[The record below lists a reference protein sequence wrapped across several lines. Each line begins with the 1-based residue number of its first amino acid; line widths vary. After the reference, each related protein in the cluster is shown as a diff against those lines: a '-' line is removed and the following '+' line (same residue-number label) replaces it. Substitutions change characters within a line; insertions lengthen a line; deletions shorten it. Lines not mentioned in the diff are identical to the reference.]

1 MALACAAMALLI
13 GAQDSEAA
21 TAQKLC
27 FRNVTGVPYS
37 PGPPTIDG
45 DIANDLGWTG
55 AFRYEFGNGVNQPH
69 AVVQGNRDGSNV
81 YLSFE
86 VNNDSA
92 FEDEDVLVLTFDIGT
107 SPNRYRRLHLY
118 PLFAGAGAAANNRL
132 REAQLWRSDTLD
144 GSGKV
149 VWGTV
154 TTVPNATLAG
164 PAGFWLDA
172 KVRSTDGGVGHRS
185 WNVELRIPV
194 DDGTSAINFPPASDF
209 KMFLDVFRV
218 DGLVAST
225 PLLQWPGNAPAP
237 ANFIELESAT
247 PPVASWGAGSF
258 GTGGCG
264 GVNFA
269 WNDIN
274 TTNTPTSQINLTG
287 PNTFNVTLHNSSVDD
302 SGAAISAKNIRATLK
317 IANFGIPAYGSW
329 TQVPSANNP
338 TPSLDVPASST
349 ATLSAGP
356 WTLTPTQVTDY
367 TARKHQCVLA
377 ELDSGDPRTLFTNR
391 SAWRNMD
398 FGTASTFERTAEIG
412 TKGYKLPREYKAHRI
427 DVVAETE
434 FRVIERGDNE
444 KRTQSELTWAF
455 HGYRHLGRYVVIN
468 KKKFEVVEPVGSFGY
483 IIRHALEEGAPIPD
497 PVSTWQLTVKGIE
510 LNPLVREQQQYPKV
524 RYYQADIVDGD
535 ALQIATVADYP
546 EKPGTKPDAG
556 TGEPWDGGT
565 GGPGD
570 GGTGNPPPVDGCGC
584 RRSSPGGALGLLGL
598 VMVGL
603 LSSRRR
609 GRRGDA

>member
-1 MALACAAMALLI
+1 MKQPNRQQVFGRGVALACAALALLL
-13 GAQDSEAA
+13 GAPDAEAA
-21 TAQKLC
+21 TAQRLC
-27 FRNVTGVPYS
+27 FRNVSGVPGV
-37 PGPPTIDG
+37 PGAPTIDG
-45 DIANDLGWTG
+45 DIDNDLGWTG

-69 AVVQGNRDGSNV
+69 AVVQGNRDASNV

-92 FEDEDVLVLTFDIGT
+92 FEDEDVLVLTFDTGT

-118 PLFAGAGAAANNRL
+118 PLFAGAGAAANNRM
-132 REAQLWRSDTLD
+132 REAQLWKSDTLD

-154 TTVPNATLAG
+154 TIVPHSTLT
-164 PAGFWLDA
+164 AGFWLDA
-172 KVRSTDGGVGHRS
+172 KVRSTDGGVGNRS
-185 WNVELRIPV
+185 WNVELKIPNV
-194 DDGTSAINFPPASDF
+194 AGLSGIKFPPASDF

-237 ANFIELESAT
+237 ENFIELESAT

-264 GVNFA
+264 GVTFA

-274 TTNTPTSQINLTG
+274 TNNVPTSLIHLTN

-302 SGAAISAKNIRATLK
+302 SGAPIPAKNIRATLK
-317 IANFGIPAYGSW
+317 IANFGLPAFGSW
-329 TQVPSANNP
+329 TPVPAANNP
-338 TPSLDVPASST
+338 TPSLDVPASGT

-356 WTLTPTQVTDY
+356 WTLTPAQVTAYSDPS
-367 TARKHQCVLA
+367 TEHQCVLA

-398 FGTASTFERTAEIG
+398 FGIASTFERVAEIG

-427 DVVAETE
+427 DVVAETD
-434 FRVIERGDNE
+434 FRLIERGDNE
-444 KRTQSELTWAF
+444 KGPQSELTWAF

-483 IIRHALEEGAPIPD
+483 IIRHRLEPGAPIPD
-497 PVSTWQLTVKGIE
+497 PVSTWQLHVKGIE

-524 RYYQADIVDGD
+524 RYYQADIVDGE

-546 EKPGTKPDAG
+546 EKPVTGPGDGG
-556 TGEPWDGGT
+556 TGDGGT

-584 RRSSPGGALGLLGL
+584 RRSSPGGALGL
-598 VMVGL
+598 
-603 LSSRRR
+603 
-609 GRRGDA
+609 